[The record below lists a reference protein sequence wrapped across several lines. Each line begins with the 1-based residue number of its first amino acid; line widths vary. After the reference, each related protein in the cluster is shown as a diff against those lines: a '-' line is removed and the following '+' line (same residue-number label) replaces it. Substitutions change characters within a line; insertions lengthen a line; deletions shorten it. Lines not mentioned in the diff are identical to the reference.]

1 MDINIRTEIVAD
13 YPKVFNI
20 IEQAFRTEELSDHK
34 EQFLANRL
42 RLSGS
47 FIPELSLVA
56 EIDGEVA
63 GHILL
68 TKISICDGDIKHQS
82 LALAPVSVLP
92 EYQGRGVGSALIKAA
107 HTKAIALGYGSVVI
121 LGHKDYYPRFGYK
134 TASQF
139 GISLPFDVPE
149 EYVMAVELTP
159 NAFDD
164 VRGVVEYD
172 TAFSE
177 E

>member
-1 MDINIRTEIVAD
+1 MNINIRTEVVAD
-13 YPKVFNI
+13 HLKVFSI
-20 IEQAFRTEELSDHK
+20 IEQAFRTEEFSDHR
-34 EQFLANRL
+34 EQFLVERL
-42 RLSGS
+42 RASGS

-56 EIDGEVA
+56 EVDGEVV
-63 GHILL
+63 GHVLL
-68 TKISICDGDIKHQS
+68 TKISICDSDIKHQS

-92 EYQGRGVGSALIKAA
+92 EYQGRGIGSALIEAA

-149 EYVMAVELTP
+149 EYVMAIELIP
-159 NAFDD
+159 NALDG
-164 VRGVVEYD
+164 VCGVVEYD
-172 TAFSE
+172 PTFSE
-177 E
+177 Q

>member
-1 MDINIRTEIVAD
+1 MDIKIITEAVSDHA
-13 YPKVFNI
+13 KVFSI
-20 IEQAFRTEELSDHK
+20 IEQAFLTEELSDHR
-34 EQFLANRL
+34 EQFLVERL
-42 RLSGS
+42 RVSGS
-47 FIPELSLVA
+47 YIPELSLVA
-56 EIDGEVA
+56 EVDGEVV
-63 GHILL
+63 GHVLF

-92 EYQGRGVGSALIKAA
+92 EYQGCGIGSTLIKAA

-134 TASQF
+134 TASLF
-139 GISLPFDVPE
+139 GITLPFDVPE
-149 EYVMAVELTP
+149 EYVMAIELIP
-159 NAFDD
+159 NALDG

-172 TAFSE
+172 SAFSE

>member
-1 MDINIRTEIVAD
+1 MNIRTEVATD
-13 YPKVFNI
+13 YLKVFSI
-20 IEQAFRTEELSDHK
+20 IAQAFLTEELSDHK
-34 EQFLANRL
+34 EQFLVERL
-42 RLSGS
+42 RFSGS

-56 EIDGEVA
+56 EVDGEVV

-92 EYQGRGVGSALIKAA
+92 EFQGRGIGSALIKAA

-139 GISLPFDVPE
+139 GITLPFDVPD
-149 EYVMAVELTP
+149 EYVMVVELIP
-159 NAFDD
+159 DALDG
-164 VRGVVEYD
+164 VSGVVEYD
-172 TAFSE
+172 PAFSE

>member
-1 MDINIRTEIVAD
+1 MDIKIRTEVIAD
-13 YPKVFNI
+13 HSKVFSVI
-20 IEQAFRTEELSDHK
+20 KQAFLTEELSDHK
-34 EQFLANRL
+34 EQFLVERL
-42 RLSGS
+42 RMSGS
-47 FIPELSLVA
+47 YILELSLLA
-56 EIDGEVA
+56 EIDGKVV

-107 HTKAIALGYGSVVI
+107 HAKAIALGYGSVVI

-149 EYVMAVELTP
+149 EYVMAIELIP
-159 NAFDD
+159 NALD
-164 VRGVVEYD
+164 GVCGIVEYD
-172 TAFSE
+172 PAFSE
-177 E
+177 

>member
-1 MDINIRTEIVAD
+1 MNIRIEAVAD
-13 YPKVFNI
+13 NPKVFSI
-20 IEQAFRTEELSDHK
+20 IEQAFLTEEFSDHK
-34 EQFLANRL
+34 EQFLVERL

-56 EIDGEVA
+56 EVNDEVV

-68 TKISICDGDIKHQS
+68 TKILICNGDIKHQS

-92 EYQGRGVGSALIKAA
+92 EYQGSGIGSALIKAVHA
-107 HTKAIALGYGSVVI
+107 KAIELGYGSVVI

-134 TASQF
+134 SASQF
-139 GISLPFDVPE
+139 GISLPLDVPE
-149 EYVMAVELTP
+149 EYVMAIELIP
-159 NAFDD
+159 NALDG

-172 TAFSE
+172 PAFSE

>member
-1 MDINIRTEIVAD
+1 MEIKIRTEAEAD
-13 YPKVFNI
+13 HSKVFSVI
-20 IEQAFRTEELSDHK
+20 KQAFLTEELSDHK
-34 EQFLANRL
+34 EQFLVERL
-42 RLSGS
+42 RMSGS
-47 FIPELSLVA
+47 YILELSLLA
-56 EIDGEVA
+56 EIEGKVV

-107 HTKAIALGYGSVVI
+107 HAKAIALGYGSVVI

-149 EYVMAVELTP
+149 EYVMAIELIP
-159 NAFDD
+159 NALD
-164 VRGVVEYD
+164 GVCGIVEYD
-172 TAFSE
+172 PAFSE
-177 E
+177 

>member
-1 MDINIRTEIVAD
+1 MDIKIRKEAVTD
-13 YPKVFNI
+13 HLKVFSI
-20 IEQAFRTEELSDHK
+20 IEQAFITEELSDHR
-34 EQFLANRL
+34 EQFLVERL

-56 EIDGEVA
+56 EVDGEVV

-68 TKISICDGDIKHQS
+68 TKISICDGDTKHQS

-92 EYQGRGVGSALIKAA
+92 EFQGRGIGSTLIKAA
-107 HTKAIALGYGSVVI
+107 HTKAISLGYGSVVI

-139 GISLPFDVPE
+139 GILLPFDVPE
-149 EYVMAVELTP
+149 EYVMAIELIP
-159 NAFDD
+159 NALDG

-172 TAFSE
+172 PTFSE

>member
-1 MDINIRTEIVAD
+1 MNIRIEAVAD
-13 YPKVFNI
+13 HPKVFSI
-20 IEQAFRTEELSDHK
+20 IEQAFLTEEFSDHK
-34 EQFLANRL
+34 EQFLVERL

-56 EIDGEVA
+56 EVNDEVV

-68 TKISICDGDIKHQS
+68 TKILICNGDIKHQS

-92 EYQGRGVGSALIKAA
+92 EYQGSGIGSALIKAVHA
-107 HTKAIALGYGSVVI
+107 KAIELGYGSVVI

-134 TASQF
+134 SASQF
-139 GISLPFDVPE
+139 GISLPLDVPE
-149 EYVMAVELTP
+149 EYVMAIELIP
-159 NAFDD
+159 NALDG

-172 TAFSE
+172 PAFSE

>member
-1 MDINIRTEIVAD
+1 MDIKIRTEAVAD
-13 YPKVFNI
+13 HPKVFSI
-20 IEQAFRTEELSDHK
+20 IEQAFFTEELSDHK
-34 EQFLANRL
+34 EQFLVERL
-42 RLSGS
+42 RVSSS
-47 FIPELSLVA
+47 FISELSLVA
-56 EIDGEVA
+56 EVDAQVV

-68 TKISICDGDIKHQS
+68 TKISICDGDIKYQS

-92 EYQGRGVGSALIKAA
+92 EYQGHGVGSALIKAA

-149 EYVMAVELTP
+149 EYVMAIELIS
-159 NAFDD
+159 NALDG

-172 TAFSE
+172 PAFSE